1 MSRLMKPPKDSLYS
15 VINLYLND
23 LLKDE
28 KKPNLNSK
36 ISMCSK
42 STFQDFFTTILKKAA
57 PLFDIATEALSED
70 EQDLADN
77 FRKLTFGLLLRYS
90 TLRQPYVCTDLSV
103 SKDLEALFRE
113 DTPMTA
119 YVTLETDNVCTY
131 VDMPKQSLKS
141 SNDSSDMRVGILF
154 IDLERA
160 RSREFYSSYV
170 EWALCYKLQE
180 IFRTPDELRQQ
191 LYLAN
196 PTHLV
201 YRIQYAQ
208 SRKYVVCE
216 LANVLFHGE
225 WVEDS
230 QGVRQAI
237 PIIPLWD
244 NPYRSNRSETRL
256 NALGSIVRQYMR
268 NSVEKIEESVAEIEP
283 NERKQTLEFLLA
295 QRELALEIDVAIKAV
310 LTYRYGD
317 FRGETKNFST
327 GFDKQRASQPKK
339 TRSKKS
345 KQKAKTPK
353 PYAVTYLQS
362 AELPWETANS
372 VEAALEQEV
381 NSLNADLQKQTPNTP
396 NHYKKIWVVERY
408 LKTHRIPES
417 DVYLVDE
424 NRPRRNRYGE
434 QVFKTR
440 YLIKRLFIYDANS
453 TDAPLDSAKVHVKRL
468 TLKSLAKEDIDK
480 GEGEGASPL

>member
-1 MSRLMKPPKDSLYS
+1 MSRLKKPPKDSLYS
-15 VINLYLND
+15 VID
-23 LLKDE
+23 TCLKDLQRNE
-28 KKPNLNSK
+28 SLEIEDAINLKLSK
-36 ISMCSK
+36 CSK
-42 STFQDFFTTILKKAA
+42 SEFQSIFTMLLRDAA
-57 PLFDIATEALSED
+57 PIYDLYRIVGTRED
-70 EQDLADN
+70 QESAST
-77 FRKLTFGLLLRYS
+77 FHKLTLSVLLRYS
-90 TLRQPYVCTDLSV
+90 TLRQPYMCTDISV
-103 SKDLEALFRE
+103 SKDLEGRFRGSKPPYGVSYE
-113 DTPMTA
+113 VDD
-119 YVTLETDNVCTY
+119 EFKTDNVCTY
-131 VDMPKQSLKS
+131 VDMSKQSLNPSTDS
-141 SNDSSDMRVGILF
+141 SNVRMGILF
-154 IDLERA
+154 IDIEKA
-160 RSREFYSSYV
+160 KNREFYSLYV
-170 EWALCYKLQE
+170 DWALRGKLQE
-180 IFRTPDELRQQ
+180 VSQND
-191 LYLAN
+191 LYN
-196 PTHLV
+196 NSTHLV
-201 YRIQYAQ
+201 YRIQYDH
-208 SRKYVVCE
+208 SRQYIDCE
-216 LANVLFHGE
+216 LATVLFKHT
-225 WVEDS
+225 VRDS
-230 QGVRQAI
+230 RFFKHLLDYIDLDSHHLQDLRYTTVGA
-237 PIIPLWD
+237 LA
-244 NPYRSNRSETRL
+244 SNISDHL
-256 NALGSIVRQYMR
+256 SNGLKNI
-268 NSVEKIEESVAEIEP
+268 EKSVALNVNAED
-283 NERKQTLEFLLA
+283 RKPTLESLIA

-339 TRSKKS
+339 TRLKKS

-396 NHYKKIWVVERY
+396 NHYKKIWVIERY